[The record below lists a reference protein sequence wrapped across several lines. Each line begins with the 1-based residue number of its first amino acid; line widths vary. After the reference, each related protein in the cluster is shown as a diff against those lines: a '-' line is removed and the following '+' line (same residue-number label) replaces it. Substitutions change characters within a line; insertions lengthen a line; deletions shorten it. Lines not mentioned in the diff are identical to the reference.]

1 MHDVTTVDPN
11 TTTPTAPRMT
21 DGGTLIPH
29 LSLDSGNPTRA
40 EAPLHGT
47 PNSNERMLSTRI
59 L

>member
-40 EAPLHGT
+40 EAPT
-47 PNSNERMLSTRI
+47 PRHTL
-59 L
+59 LQ